1 MSNEDEEVIAP
12 RKNPL
17 FRGNESAEAT
27 LYRAA
32 QSARMAHAW
41 LIAGP
46 RGIGKATLAYRFAR
60 HLLAGP
66 VAAEAGLFGD
76 VPAADLSLDPEH
88 PVFRRVASG
97 GHADLLTVERSINP
111 QSKKLRTE
119 IVVDDV
125 RAATGFLHRTASEGG
140 WRVVIVDT
148 ADEMNRA
155 AANALL
161 KILEEPPPAT
171 VFLLVT
177 HAPGRLLPTI
187 RSRCRTL
194 TLQPLPSATVLELLG
209 QYRPELSAEDAAAL
223 TGLSEG
229 SIGAAMDLA
238 EAGGLDLYRDM
249 VRLLAA
255 LPRLDIPGV
264 HALGDR
270 LSRANA
276 AEAFETFGRLLQ
288 DWLSRIVREGAQG
301 RLPSEIVPGEREAF
315 AAMTAQANLAQI
327 LEVWEKVS
335 RLFTQAD
342 HANLDRKQVLI
353 AAFLALQATVNP
365 ETV

>member
-1 MSNEDEEVIAP
+1 MSDEAP
-12 RKNPL
+12 LTPRNNPL
-17 FRGNESAEAT
+17 FQGNEAAEKA
-27 LYRAA
+27 LYDAA
-32 QSARMAHAW
+32 QSTRMAHAW
-41 LIAGP
+41 LITGP

-60 HLLAGP
+60 YLLAGP

-76 VPAADLSLDPEH
+76 APAADLSLAPEH

-97 GHADLLTVERSINP
+97 GHADLLTVERSP
-111 QSKKLRTE
+111 SPTTKKMRTE
-119 IVVDDV
+119 IAVDDV

-140 WRVVIVDT
+140 WRVVIVDP
-148 ADEMNRA
+148 ADDMNRA

-171 VFLLVT
+171 VFLLVS

-194 TLQPLPSATVLELLG
+194 TLHALPSETVLGLLR
-209 QYRPELSAEDAAAL
+209 QYCPDLPPDDAVAL

-229 SIGAAMDLA
+229 SIGDAMDFA

-249 VRLLAA
+249 IRLLST
-255 LPRLDIPGV
+255 LPRLDIPAV

-276 AEAFETFGRLLQ
+276 AESFQTFGRLLQ
-288 DWLSRIVREGAQG
+288 DWLSRLVRESAQG
-301 RLPSEIVPGEREAF
+301 RLPPDIVPGERDAF
-315 AAMTAQANLAQI
+315 AAMTTQANLAQI
-327 LEVWEKVS
+327 MEVWEKVS
-335 RLFTQAD
+335 RLFSQAD

-353 AAFLALQATVNP
+353 SVFLALQATVNS

>member
-1 MSNEDEEVIAP
+1 MSDDEIITP

-17 FRGNESAEAT
+17 FRGNEAAEKA
-27 LYRAA
+27 LYDAA
-32 QSARMAHAW
+32 QSTRMAHAW

-60 HLLAGP
+60 YLLAGP
-66 VAAEAGLFGD
+66 VSAEAGLFGD
-76 VPAADLSLDPEH
+76 APAADLSLDPEH

-111 QSKKLRTE
+111 TSKKLRTE
-119 IVVDDV
+119 IVVSDV
-125 RAATGFLHRTASEGG
+125 RAATDFLHRTASEGG

-148 ADEMNRA
+148 ADELNRT

-161 KILEEPPPAT
+161 KVLEEPPPAT
-171 VFLLVT
+171 VFLLIT

-194 TLQPLPSATVLELLG
+194 TLHALPSTTVLELLT
-209 QYRPELSAEDAAAL
+209 QYRPELTPDDAAAV

-229 SIGAAMDLA
+229 SIGDAIDLA
-238 EAGGLDLYRDM
+238 EAGGLDLYRD
-249 VRLLAA
+249 RLN
-255 LPRLDIPGV
+255 
-264 HALGDR
+264 
-270 LSRANA
+270 RANA
-276 AEAFETFGRLLQ
+276 AEAFGTFGRLLQ
-288 DWLSRIVREGAQG
+288 DWLSRYVRERAQG
-301 RLPSEIVPGEREAF
+301 RLPPDIVDGERDAF

-327 LEVWEKVS
+327 MEVWEKVS
-335 RLFTQAD
+335 RLFSQAD

-353 AAFLALQATVNP
+353 SVFLALQATVNS

>member
-1 MSNEDEEVIAP
+1 MSDDEIITP

-17 FRGNESAEAT
+17 FRGNEAAEKA
-27 LYRAA
+27 LYDAA
-32 QSARMAHAW
+32 QSTRMAHAW

-60 HLLAGP
+60 YLLAGP

-76 VPAADLSLDPEH
+76 APAANLSLDPEH
-88 PVFRRVASG
+88 PVFHRVASG

-111 QSKKLRTE
+111 TSKKLRTE
-119 IVVDDV
+119 IVVSDV
-125 RAATGFLHRTASEGG
+125 RAATDFLHRTASEGG

-148 ADEMNRA
+148 ADELNRT

-161 KILEEPPPAT
+161 KVLEEPPPAT
-171 VFLLVT
+171 VFLLIT

-194 TLQPLPSATVLELLG
+194 TLHALPSTTVLELLT
-209 QYRPELSAEDAAAL
+209 QYRPELTPDDAAAV

-229 SIGAAMDLA
+229 SIGDAINLA

-249 VRLLAA
+249 IKLLST
-255 LPRLDIPGV
+255 LPRLDIATV

-270 LSRANA
+270 LNRANA
-276 AEAFETFGRLLQ
+276 AEAFGTFGRLLQ
-288 DWLSRIVREGAQG
+288 DWLSRYVRERAQG
-301 RLPSEIVPGEREAF
+301 RLPPGIVDGEQDAF

-327 LEVWEKVS
+327 MEVWEKVS
-335 RLFTQAD
+335 RLFSQAD

-353 AAFLALQATVNP
+353 SVFLALQATVNS